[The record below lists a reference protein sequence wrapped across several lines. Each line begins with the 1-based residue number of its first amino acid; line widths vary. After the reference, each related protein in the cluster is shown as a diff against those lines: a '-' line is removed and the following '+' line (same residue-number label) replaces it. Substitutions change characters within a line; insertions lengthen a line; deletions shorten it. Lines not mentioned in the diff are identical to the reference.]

1 MSVTTTLPQ
10 PVNFTRDDLTAAIK
24 DARAK
29 VQPGSAWARSIDRA
43 ERNLAAGRFAFYGE
57 YVVLPSATS
66 ARRYTINT
74 HEPMHC
80 DCQDRTGKC
89 WHVTASR
96 LLVRAAERYTLRT
109 ALVTVTRPRMSEA
122 AYSVACAAADELF
135 A

>member
-1 MSVTTTLPQ
+1 M
-10 PVNFTRDDLTAAIK
+10 
-24 DARAK
+24 
-29 VQPGSAWARSIDRA
+29 QPGSTWARSIDQA
-43 ERNLAAGRFAFYGE
+43 ERNLAAGRFAFYGA

-80 DCQDRTGKC
+80 DCQERTGKC
-89 WHVTASR
+89 WHVTAAR

-109 ALVTVTRPRMSEA
+109 VLVTVARLCMSDA
-122 AYSVACAAADELF
+122 AYSAACATVDELF